1 MRTGHK
7 IIAYSRQGRTRQ
19 WRDRTVQHGL
29 SRPGGTWRCRHSRC
43 PSPLSGP
50 GPADLPDLCQPWYD
64 LGGPAGLLTV
74 PGTRPATSPLPALP
88 TARAGQVLPA
98 CSDRLAPSRGNVQ
111 THAAG
116 RWGWPARS
124 LGRGNSTVRPS
135 ACSGLGTCT
144 LDAAPCSARRGTG
157 RASVVAG
164 MGATR
169 CQGTAGKGYHRVGV
183 TLGLLHLTLA
193 LTSAQTQ

>member
-64 LGGPAGLLTV
+64 LGGPGGLLTV
-74 PGTRPATSPLPALP
+74 PGTRLLGVILSNTLNFEENAQYILNWASRKLWLLRRLKQLVLEDRTCSAKM
-88 TARAGQVLPA
+88 RAGGCHTASP
-98 CSDRLAPSRGNVQ
+98 
-111 THAAG
+111 
-116 RWGWPARS
+116 
-124 LGRGNSTVRPS
+124 
-135 ACSGLGTCT
+135 CSGPAW
-144 LDAAPCSARRGTG
+144 LDTRRDPG
-157 RASVVAG
+157 
-164 MGATR
+164 
-169 CQGTAGKGYHRVGV
+169 
-183 TLGLLHLTLA
+183 
-193 LTSAQTQ
+193 